1 MKTRRLIVTVLILFS
16 LIPQA
21 FTISPAVNPQLPGSV
36 LAHPPITLLTLTVVN
51 TTGGLMSFIM
61 DGKSNLGLTK
71 IYAYGGYLGRNNY
84 SIEPGNYVVTF
95 WACGRQTAK
104 FLRITGSR
112 KIYLDCKTN
121 LIIR

>member
-1 MKTRRLIVTVLILFS
+1 MLIRRFIIPVLLVLSLVTQS
-16 LIPQA
+16 
-21 FTISPAVNPQLPGSV
+21 FTISPTIHPQQPGSV